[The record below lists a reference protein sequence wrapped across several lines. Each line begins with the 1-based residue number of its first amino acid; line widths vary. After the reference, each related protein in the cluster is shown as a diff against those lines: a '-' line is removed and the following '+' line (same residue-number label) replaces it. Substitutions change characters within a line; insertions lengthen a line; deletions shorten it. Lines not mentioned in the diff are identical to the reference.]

1 MPRPMDEE
9 DSSGMPPGSPPVQVG
24 VLLARQADE
33 LGEWIADA
41 TAFDAAGADAL
52 WVDLGMASELDPLAL
67 LAGLAALTSRS
78 LLVGA
83 LPTRD
88 RPLEALVRTL
98 TTIGR
103 LSRGRLALV
112 ADPERLEELA
122 AAAPGVEAFH
132 SIHGAPGAFERAR
145 PGNEVERWIRVPSPE
160 GRAAWRAA
168 LADAAERGARG
179 VLVPAGPRLLDILRN
194 PDDPGERRDLRLAQG

>member
-1 MPRPMDEE
+1 MYEE
-9 DSSGMPPGSPPVQVG
+9 GSSGMPIGSPPVQVG
-24 VLLARQADE
+24 VLLAQQLDE
-33 LGEWIADA
+33 LGEWVADA

-52 WVDLGMASELDPLAL
+52 WVDLGVASELDPLAL

-83 LPTRD
+83 LPAID
-88 RPLEALVRTL
+88 RPLEALARTVA
-98 TTIGR
+98 TIGH

-122 AAAPGVEAFH
+122 AAAPGFAAFH
-132 SIHGAPGAFERAR
+132 RVHGAPGAPGAFERPR
-145 PGNEVERWIRVPSPE
+145 PGDEAERWVQIPFPE

-168 LADAAERGARG
+168 LADAAEHGARG

-194 PDDPGERRDLRLAQG
+194 PDDPGERHDLHLAQG